1 MKRFKLILL
10 FLLTLAAG
18 FANGVMFSQIRPE
31 VAIPEVMVAFDQ
43 CLGEV
48 EKGCPLL
55 LGYAQ
60 SLETENARLNRV
72 LKMKLFKEQE
82 CSGAVPAP

>member
-1 MKRFKLILL
+1 MKRFKLVLL

-18 FANGVMFSQIRPE
+18 FANGIMFSQLKPE
-31 VAIPEVMVAFDQ
+31 VVMPDVMLAFNQ

-72 LKMKLFKEQE
+72 IKMELFDKK
-82 CSGAVPAP
+82 CPSKDAP

>member
-1 MKRFKLILL
+1 MNRFKLVLF
-10 FLLTLAAG
+10 FLLTLTAG
-18 FANGVMFSQIRPE
+18 FANGVMFSQLKPE
-31 VAIPEVMVAFDQ
+31 VVMPEVMMAFNQ

-60 SLETENARLNRV
+60 SLEAENARLNRV
-72 LKMKLFKEQE
+72 VKLNLFKKQD
-82 CSGAVPAP
+82 CSCPETAP

>member
-1 MKRFKLILL
+1 MKRFKLVLL

-18 FANGVMFSQIRPE
+18 FANGIMFSQLKPD
-31 VAIPEVMVAFDQ
+31 VMLAFNQ

-72 LKMKLFKEQE
+72 IKMELFDKK
-82 CSGAVPAP
+82 CPSKDAP